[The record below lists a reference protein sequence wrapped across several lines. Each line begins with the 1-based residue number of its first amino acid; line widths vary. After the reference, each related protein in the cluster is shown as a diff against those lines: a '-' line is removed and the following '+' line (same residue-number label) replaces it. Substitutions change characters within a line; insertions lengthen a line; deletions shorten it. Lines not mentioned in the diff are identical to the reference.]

1 MSLIEI
7 MERFPTQESCYEFL
21 EGIRFKEG
29 AYCPHCAS
37 IKVGKK
43 REKKHV
49 GRWNCHDCRSS
60 FRVTKGTI
68 FHDTKIPLQKW
79 FLGIIL
85 IANAKKSLSSHQLA
99 RDLDM
104 NQKSAWY
111 MMTRI
116 RAEMASKN
124 DTILKGIIEADE
136 TYIGGK
142 PRKPNKRDDDDKTD
156 TKQGWT
162 KKKPVIG
169 LAERGGNVL
178 AKAVDSVT
186 GVGVLEFILGKVDTE
201 ESVLMT
207 DESNVYQNVERIIE
221 RKTVNHKE
229 QYVDGDVHT
238 NTLEGFWGLL
248 KRAWYG
254 QHHKYKVRFM
264 PLYVAEAVWKYN
276 NRKRENVFDFFVKGC
291 FA

>member
-1 MSLIEI
+1 MRRYYELHLWKKCN
-7 MERFPTQESCYEFL
+7 ERRYHLMLKRTVQMCVNFVNHHKPGNLAEPEAPINVCSFAIPDY
-21 EGIRFKEG
+21 R
-29 AYCPHCAS
+29 
-37 IKVGKK
+37 
-43 REKKHV
+43 REKV
-49 GRWNCHDCRSS
+49 EQLQLT
-60 FRVTKGTI
+60 FRNMG
-68 FHDTKIPLQKW
+68 
-79 FLGIIL
+79 
-85 IANAKKSLSSHQLA
+85 
-99 RDLDM
+99 
-104 NQKSAWY
+104 
-111 MMTRI
+111 
-116 RAEMASKN
+116 
-124 DTILKGIIEADE
+124 
-136 TYIGGK
+136 
-142 PRKPNKRDDDDKTD
+142 

-186 GVGVLEFILGKVDTE
+186 GIGVLEFVLRKVDTE
-201 ESVLMT
+201 GSTLMA
-207 DESNVYQNVERIIE
+207 DESNVYQNVGRIIE
-221 RKTVNHKE
+221 HKTVNHKK

-276 NRKRENVFDFFVKGC
+276 NRKRKNIFDFFVEGC